1 MPPTDGRVGHAT
13 QGGGVQDVLVI
24 GEALVD
30 IVSASGRPEVEHAGG
45 SPANVALGLA
55 RLGITTHLL
64 TRIGDDERGRL
75 IRRHLEASGVRLA
88 GGSVTAAATSTATAR
103 LDGEG
108 VASYEF
114 DLDWA
119 LPANA
124 DTGDARAVHTGSI
137 AATLGPGG
145 DDVLRLI
152 EGVGGRSLI
161 SYDPNARPALMGDP
175 RTALERIERIVRAAD
190 VVKVSDEDLEWLLP
204 GTDPLQVAEMWRA
217 TGPALVVVTRGGQ
230 GAVGVLASGVV
241 EVAAPQIVVADT
253 VGAGDALMAGL
264 LDGLDGAGLLRPD
277 RVEDLRSSSAA
288 DLGPLLEHAVRIA
301 ALTCTRPGANPPT
314 REELSHWNPVRAG

>member
-1 MPPTDGRVGHAT
+1 
-13 QGGGVQDVLVI
+13 VQDVLVI

-30 IVSASGRPEVEHAGG
+30 IVCAPGQPAVEHAGG

-55 RLGITTHLL
+55 RLGVTTHLL

-75 IRRHLEASGVRLA
+75 VRRHLEASGVRLV
-88 GGSVTAAATSTATAR
+88 GGSVTGGPTSTATAH

-108 VASYEF
+108 VASYAFE
-114 DLDWA
+114 LDWT
-119 LPANA
+119 LPASA
-124 DTGDARAVHTGSI
+124 ETGSARVVHTGSI
-137 AATLGPGG
+137 AATLAPGG

-152 EGVGGRSLI
+152 EAVGGRSLI
-161 SYDPNARPALMGDP
+161 SYDPNARPALMGSP
-175 RTALERIERIVRAAD
+175 RKALERIERIVRAAD
-190 VVKVSDEDLEWLLP
+190 VVKVSDEDLEWLIP
-204 GTDPLQVAEMWRA
+204 GVDPLQVAETWRA
-217 TGPALVVVTRGGQ
+217 SGPALVVLTRGSE

-241 EVAAPQIVVADT
+241 EVSAPKILVADT

-264 LDGLDGAGLLRPD
+264 LDGLDGAGLLQAD
-277 RVEDLRSSSAA
+277 RVEDLRSASAA

-314 REELSHWNPVRAG
+314 REELGNWHPVRAKGQ

>member
-1 MPPTDGRVGHAT
+1 
-13 QGGGVQDVLVI
+13 VQDVLVI

-30 IVSASGRPEVEHAGG
+30 IVSAAGHSPVEHAGG

-55 RLGITTHLL
+55 RLGVPTHLL

-75 IRRHLEASGVRLA
+75 IRGHLEASGVRLV
-88 GGSVTAAATSTATAR
+88 GGSVTSAPTSTATAH
-103 LDGEG
+103 LDGAG

-114 DLDWA
+114 ELDWA
-119 LPANA
+119 LPATA
-124 DTGDARAVHTGSI
+124 ETGSARAVHTGSI
-137 AATLGPGG
+137 AATLAPGG

-152 EGVGGRSLI
+152 EAVDGRSLV

-204 GTDPLQVAEMWRA
+204 GTDPLQVAESWRA
-217 TGPALVVVTRGGQ
+217 SGPALVVVTGGGD
-230 GAVGVLASGVV
+230 GAIGVLASGVV
-241 EVAAPQIVVADT
+241 EVAAPRIVVADT

-264 LDGLDGAGLLRPD
+264 LDGLDGAGLLSAEG
-277 RVEDLRSSSAA
+277 VAQLRSSRAA

-314 REELSHWNPVRAG
+314 REELSNWNPVSAT

>member
-1 MPPTDGRVGHAT
+1 M
-13 QGGGVQDVLVI
+13 QDVLVI

-30 IVSASGRPEVEHAGG
+30 IVSAPGQSAVEHAGG
-45 SPANVALGLA
+45 SPANVALGLS
-55 RLGITTHLL
+55 RLGVGTRLL
-64 TRIGDDERGRL
+64 TRIGSDERGQL
-75 IRRHLEASGVRLA
+75 IRNHLEASGVHLVD
-88 GGSVTAAATSTATAR
+88 GSVTAEPTSTATAR
-103 LDGEG
+103 LDPVG

-114 DLDWA
+114 DLHWA
-119 LPANA
+119 LPPNA

-137 AATLGPGG
+137 AATLPPGG

-152 EGVGGRSLI
+152 EAVGRRSLV

-175 RTALERIERIVRAAD
+175 HSALAQIERLVRASD

-204 GTDPLQVAEMWRA
+204 GVNPLQVAETWRA
-217 TGPALVVVTRGGQ
+217 SGPALVVVTRGGD

-241 EVAAPQIVVADT
+241 EVTAPKIVVADT

-277 RVEDLRSSSAA
+277 RVEALRAASPA
-288 DLGPLLEHAVRIA
+288 DLGPLLTHAVRTA
-301 ALTCTRPGANPPT
+301 ALTCTRPGADPPT
-314 REELSHWNPVRAG
+314 RTELQRWNLASSAG

>member
-1 MPPTDGRVGHAT
+1 
-13 QGGGVQDVLVI
+13 VQDVLVI

-30 IVSASGRPEVEHAGG
+30 IVSAPGQSAVEHAGG
-45 SPANVALGLA
+45 SPANVALGLS
-55 RLGITTHLL
+55 RLGVSTRLL
-64 TRIGDDERGRL
+64 TRIGGDERGQL
-75 IRRHLEASGVRLA
+75 IRRHLEASGVHLVE
-88 GGSVTAAATSTATAR
+88 GSVTAEPTSTATAR
-103 LDGEG
+103 LDPAG

-114 DLDWA
+114 DLHWA

-124 DTGDARAVHTGSI
+124 STGDARAVHTGSI
-137 AATLGPGG
+137 AATLTPGG

-152 EGVGGRSLI
+152 EAAGRRSLV

-175 RTALERIERIVRAAD
+175 HRALEQIERLVRASD

-204 GTDPLQVAEMWRA
+204 GVDPLLVAETWRA
-217 TGPALVVVTRGGQ
+217 RGPALVVVTRGGD

-241 EVAAPQIVVADT
+241 EVTAPKIVVADT

-277 RVEDLRSSSAA
+277 RVEDLRAA
-288 DLGPLLEHAVRIA
+288 NPGDLGPLLRHAVQIA
-301 ALTCTRPGANPPT
+301 ALTCTRPGADPPT
-314 REELSHWNPVRAG
+314 RPELQRWDPSASG

>member
-1 MPPTDGRVGHAT
+1 
-13 QGGGVQDVLVI
+13 VQDVLVI

-30 IVSASGRPEVEHAGG
+30 IVSAAGHPPVEHAGG

-55 RLGITTHLL
+55 RLGVPTHLL
-64 TRIGDDERGRL
+64 TRIGDDRRGRL
-75 IRRHLEASGVRLA
+75 IRRHLEASGVRLV
-88 GGSVTAAATSTATAR
+88 GGSVTSAPTSTATAH
-103 LDGEG
+103 LDGAG

-114 DLDWA
+114 ELDWA
-119 LPANA
+119 LPATA
-124 DTGDARAVHTGSI
+124 QTGSARAVHTGSI
-137 AATLGPGG
+137 AATLAPGG

-152 EGVGGRSLI
+152 EAVDGRSLV

-204 GTDPLQVAEMWRA
+204 GTDPLQVAESWRA
-217 TGPALVVVTRGGQ
+217 GGPALVVVTRGGD
-230 GAVGVLASGVV
+230 GAIGVLASGVV
-241 EVAAPQIVVADT
+241 EVAAPRIVVADT

-264 LDGLDGAGLLRPD
+264 LDGLDGAGLLNAEG
-277 RVEDLRSSSAA
+277 VAQLRSARAA

-314 REELSHWNPVRAG
+314 REELSDWNPVRAR

>member
-1 MPPTDGRVGHAT
+1 M

-30 IVSASGRPEVEHAGG
+30 IVSAPGQSPVEHAGG

-55 RLGITTHLL
+55 RLGVTTQLL
-64 TRIGDDERGRL
+64 TRIGSDERGRL
-75 IRRHLEASGVRLA
+75 IRRHLEASGVRLVD
-88 GGSVTAAATSTATAR
+88 GSVTAEPTSTATAH
-103 LDGEG
+103 LDPAG

-114 DLDWA
+114 DLLWA

-124 DTGDARAVHTGSI
+124 NTSAARAVHTGSI
-137 AATLGPGG
+137 AATLPPGG
-145 DDVLRLI
+145 GDVLRLI
-152 EGVGGRSLI
+152 EAVGRRSLV

-175 RTALERIERIVRAAD
+175 RSALERIERLVRASD

-204 GTDPLQVAEMWRA
+204 GVDPLQVAETWRA
-217 TGPALVVVTRGGQ
+217 SGPALVVVTRGGA
-230 GAVGVLASGVV
+230 GATGVLASGVV
-241 EVAAPQIVVADT
+241 EVPAPKILVADT

-277 RVEDLRSSSAA
+277 RVEDLRAA
-288 DLGPLLEHAVRIA
+288 TPAQLAPLLSHAVHAA

-314 REELSHWNPVRAG
+314 REELEHWSRTASSE